1 MKRAPDLGKIW
12 RTSWSLQW
20 QRCLANVH
28 KPQFCIA
35 VAIFVFYVYNCICL
49 FGLRGAVYIVI
60 LWLHRNTSFSL
71 PFSELSLAGFALDLV
86 D

>member
-1 MKRAPDLGKIW
+1 MPMKRAPDLGKIW

-35 VAIFVFYVYNCICL
+35 VAIFVFYVDTIVFVSSVFVVL
-49 FGLRGAVYIVI
+49 YI
-60 LWLHRNTSFSL
+60 
-71 PFSELSLAGFALDLV
+71 
-86 D
+86 